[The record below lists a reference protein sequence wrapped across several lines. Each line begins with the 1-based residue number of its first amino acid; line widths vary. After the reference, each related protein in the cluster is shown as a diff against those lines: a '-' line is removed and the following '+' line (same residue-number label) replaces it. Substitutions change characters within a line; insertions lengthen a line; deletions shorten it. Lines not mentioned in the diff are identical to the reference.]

1 MLISNFCTPKIKE
14 FPYLFVKDLNKFD
27 FCLIEK
33 FLHYYTGME
42 WELNEDFHSEDTVLF
57 ELFEYR
63 KDSQLFKLYVK
74 NNCYIVMEY
83 DGYYHLPALYSS
95 EKFNETFDARKN
107 V

>member
-42 WELNEDFHSEDTVLF
+42 WELNEDYDGEDTI
-57 ELFEYR
+57 LFEYR
-63 KDSQLFKLYVK
+63 RRDNNQLFTLYVK
-74 NNCYIVMEY
+74 NNCYIVIGY

-95 EKFNETFDARKN
+95 EKFYQTFDVKEN
-107 V
+107 IS